1 MEDKIPIMGFIDL
14 VGVSDDDIC
23 DVKYKLKNVSAKP
36 NMVEEHS
43 VAVEIEVEMLCRVFG
58 SREVNAIQD
67 MYSPSRNLKLNQKS
81 VNTMVNMK
89 NTVNTINIR
98 EKVRLEET
106 DYNKICDVMVEP
118 VINEVNIVTDI
129 AKYAGDINLRFI
141 LSNNDGT
148 EFKAQNAS
156 IPFNFNQEIE
166 GIEKES
172 KIDIELTKI
181 FAEFTKDNMEVSAKI
196 DLEARTNS
204 YSVENIGVIDNIEE
218 LENSNDNP
226 YSMVIYFVKPG
237 DTIWKIAKRYK
248 STIEDIARINNIENP
263 DKITPGMQLF
273 IPRCSI
279 CSRSNINVNA

>member
-1 MEDKIPIMGFIDL
+1 MGFIDIAS
-14 VGVSDDDIC
+14 VSEDDIC
-23 DVKYKLKNVSAKP
+23 DVKYKLKNVSARP

-43 VAVEIEVEMLCRVFG
+43 VAIEIEVEMFCRVFG
-58 SREVNAIQD
+58 SREISAIQD

-81 VNTMVNMK
+81 VSTIVNMK
-89 NTVNTINIR
+89 NTVDIVNVR
-98 EKVRLEET
+98 EKVKLEEVE
-106 DYNKICDVMVEP
+106 YNKICDVMVEP
-118 VINEVNIVTDI
+118 VINETNILNDI
-129 AKYAGDINLRFI
+129 VKYSGDINLKFI

-148 EFKAQNAS
+148 EFKVQNAA

-166 GIEKES
+166 GINKES

-181 FAEFTKDNMEVSAKI
+181 SAEFTKDNMEVSARI

-204 YSVENIGVIDNIEE
+204 YNVENIGVIDNIEE
-218 LENSNDNP
+218 LEVSNDNP

-237 DTIWKIAKRYK
+237 DTIWKIAKKYK
-248 STIEDIARINNIENP
+248 STIEDIARTNNIENP

-279 CSRSNINVNA
+279 CSRSNISVNA